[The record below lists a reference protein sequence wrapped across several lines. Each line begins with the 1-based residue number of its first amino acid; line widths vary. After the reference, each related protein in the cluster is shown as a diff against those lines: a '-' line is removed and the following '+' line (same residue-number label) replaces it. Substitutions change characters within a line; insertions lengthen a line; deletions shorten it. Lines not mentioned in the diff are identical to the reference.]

1 VGKALGGR
9 SRRFA
14 SAFFNIKERRPQAA
28 YAHAY
33 ERHCEERS
41 DEAIQG
47 PFALLWI
54 ASSPLRGSSQ

>member
-1 VGKALGGR
+1 LNNSLFVIAR
-9 SRRFA
+9 AR
-14 SAFFNIKERRPQAA
+14 
-28 YAHAY
+28 
-33 ERHCEERS
+33 RHCEERT